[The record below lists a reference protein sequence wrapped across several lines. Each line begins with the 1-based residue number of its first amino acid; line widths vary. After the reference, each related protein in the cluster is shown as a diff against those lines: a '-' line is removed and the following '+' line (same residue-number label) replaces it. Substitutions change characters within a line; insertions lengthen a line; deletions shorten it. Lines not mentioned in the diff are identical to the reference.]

1 MNRSIFRFPSPPQP
15 MQFDGERYTSGTEGP
30 IQHEH
35 YHRYLFTLR
44 YCVDKHVLDIASGEG
59 YGSFLLGQV
68 ARSVIG
74 VDIDQEAVDF
84 ANQNY
89 MSELVSFRRGD
100 ATKLPIEDQ
109 SVDVVVSFETI
120 EHFANQGDFVA
131 EIDRVLRPDGLVIMS
146 SPDREIYSEAQ
157 NYHNPFHVHEMNK
170 EEFVDLLSGRF
181 QHVRLLDQGAV
192 YGSLIRP
199 LAEAYT
205 DNVEGFTTR
214 DGQSFEHL
222 TGVRGAPYFI
232 ALAAH
237 TPVPM
242 PPVSVLHSDFYRQQA
257 EVHSQH
263 AKQMADVEAAL
274 RAEQTAYRK
283 QAAIFAQREQETA
296 ARHAAEIERL
306 QAAMAARRS
315 EHVEQIRALQEVEA
329 KRNNE
334 IAESIRQLALSQTRP
349 SPLPRKLRG
358 VGSLFSRKKRRL
370 ANDYRLLASSPL
382 FDRNWYLSKYPD
394 LDAVPTPP
402 VSVLHSDVYRQ
413 QAEGHSQ
420 HAKQMAAVEAAL
432 RAEQTAYRKQAA
444 IFAQREQE
452 TAARHAAKIERLK
465 RQWRL
470 GAPNTSNRYARF
482 RKLRPNG
489 TTRLQN

>member
-1 MNRSIFRFPSPPQP
+1 MARV
-15 MQFDGERYTSGTEGP
+15 TE
-30 IQHEH
+30 
-35 YHRYLFTLR
+35 
-44 YCVDKHVLDIASGEG
+44 V
-59 YGSFLLGQV
+59 FLLGQV

-100 ATKLPIEDQ
+100 ATKLPIEEP
-109 SVDVVVSFETI
+109 VSRCGGQFRNNRTLC
-120 EHFANQGDFVA
+120 QPRRLVA
-131 EIDRVLRPDGLVIMS
+131 EIDRVLPPLPLTPRPPPLPLSSLPPRPDGLVIMS

-315 EHVEQIRALQEVEA
+315 EPVEQIRALQEVEA

-370 ANDYRLLASSPL
+370 ANNSRLLASSPL

-452 TAARHAAKIERLK
+452 TAARHAAKIERL
-465 RQWRL
+465 QA
-470 GAPNTSNRYARF
+470 GMAAR
-482 RKLRPNG
+482 RSEHVEQIRALQEVKANG
-489 TTRLQN
+489 TTRVQNQSDNSR